1 MSYRRC
7 RFRVNLFELS
17 YIIIAHDLSVIRH
30 CWDRVAVMYPGKIAE
45 IGTWDQI
52 YKNPPY
58 PYTQALISAIP
69 EIKAIDR
76 RERILLTGDAFRMPL

>member
-1 MSYRRC
+1 
-7 RFRVNLFELS
+7 
-17 YIIIAHDLSVIRH
+17 
-30 CWDRVAVMYPGKIAE
+30 MYPGKIAE